1 VTGSLEAKVAVLE
14 NTVKEHDIIIK
25 KQIEKNESQIELNT
39 IFKMQVESNVQITET
54 LNNIN
59 NNLTNLNHAQ
69 QELRTDLGEINTR
82 VGAIEQA
89 SDENTIKPTKL
100 LKWAFTGLGAII
112 VTLATYY
119 FASKFGLK

>member
-1 VTGSLEAKVAVLE
+1 MTQSLESKVAVLE
-14 NTVKEHDIIIK
+14 SSVKEHDTLIK

-39 IFKMQVESNVQITET
+39 IFKMQVDSNVKITET

-59 NNLTNLNHAQ
+59 SNLTSLNHAQ

-89 SDENTIKPTKL
+89 ADETTIKPSKI
-100 LKWAFTGLGAII
+100 LKWAFTGIGAII
-112 VTLATYY
+112 ITLITYY
-119 FASKFGLK
+119 LSVKFGLK